1 MIGSPEKV
9 PGALDNSQPTGWEG
23 VAAMANKYPKGDENV
38 DSTKPEESSK
48 FTEMK
53 NLEEIHNCEIDMV
66 AENPDVLGYNIDS
79 KFIIWPERRKQAIRA
94 KEFLDSGGDI
104 TVLSEQ
110 FGQPAGRIQEAIDE
124 ELLKDEMLDDMLS
137 RLPKGVIFRIT
148 PHAPQSVFS
157 VANSERIVNENGENR
172 FRINSDAMV
181 QVRKIREKAA
191 GSELTVVMNQLH
203 KDNNGKLTSNIP
215 ENPSD
220 YILLCQSFVEQSGYS
235 KQAGKGLVLELGN
248 ECNMSHESNGPLF
261 KSEAFAETVD
271 AEAYANFYFETA
283 KSLKAS
289 FPDIKLSLTGTA
301 FYDYDFTKQVVDII
315 QARKDTDESLRET
328 KLIDVISFHPYR
340 KTVESPTPFMRNGK
354 ELSEPEIRK
363 RSQEYWESLSTEE
376 KDTFRQEILAGLTEE
391 EKAIAVK
398 LSSEEIESSITYKA
412 YANFDHQLE
421 SLREIADR
429 IGAEVTVGEISFY
442 AGEWG
447 ESVDENEQKRNV
459 AYGRERGYTSL
470 LWPGEQIVKHENP
483 EQRRKT
489 DQIV

>member
-1 MIGSPEKV
+1 MIDSPEKV

-23 VAAMANKYPKGDENV
+23 VAAMANKYPKGDEIV

-79 KFIIWPERRKQAIRA
+79 KLIIWPERRKQAIRA

-104 TVLSEQ
+104 AVLSEQ
-110 FGQPAGRIQEAIDE
+110 FGLPAGRIQEAIDD

-137 RLPKGVIFRIT
+137 RLPEGVIFRIN

-157 VANSERIVNENGENR
+157 VANSERITNENGENR
-172 FRINSDAMV
+172 FRIDSDVMT

-191 GSELTVVMNQLH
+191 GSELLLVMSQLH
-203 KDNNGKLTSNIP
+203 EDEDGELTSNIP
-215 ENPSD
+215 ENPAD
-220 YILLCQSFVEQSGYS
+220 YIDLCQSFIEQSGYS
-235 KQAGKGLVLELGN
+235 EQAGKGLVLELGN

-283 KSLKAS
+283 KALKAS

-301 FYDYDFTKQVVDII
+301 FYDYDFTKQVIDII
-315 QARKDTDESLRET
+315 QARKDADESLKET

-340 KTVESPTPFMRNGK
+340 RTVESPTPFMSNGK
-354 ELSEPEIRK
+354 ELSAPEVRK
-363 RSQEYWESLSTEE
+363 RSQEYWESLGAEE
-376 KDTFRQEILAGLTEE
+376 KDTSKQEILAELTEE
-391 EKAIAVK
+391 EKAIVAK
-398 LSSEEIESSITYKA
+398 LSSEEIESSIAYKA

-421 SLREIADR
+421 SLREIADQ

-447 ESVDENEQKRNV
+447 ESIDENEQERNAV
-459 AYGRERGYTSL
+459 YGREMGYTSL

-483 EQRRKT
+483 ERRKA